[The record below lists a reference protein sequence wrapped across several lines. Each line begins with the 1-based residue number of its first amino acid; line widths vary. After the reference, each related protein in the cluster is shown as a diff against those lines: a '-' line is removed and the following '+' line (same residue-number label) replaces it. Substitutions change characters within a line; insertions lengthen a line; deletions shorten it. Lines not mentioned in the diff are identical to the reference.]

1 MSGLLNPILSD
12 DRAPVDASPPPTLAS
27 APVELSIVLPC
38 LNEADTIGTCVT
50 KAIRAISEHKIDA
63 EIIVADNGSTD
74 GSQQIARDL
83 GARVIDVP
91 DKGYGLALRGG
102 IAAAAGK
109 FILIADADDSYDL
122 LEIPRFYQKLTEGF
136 DLVQG
141 CRLPVGGGTV
151 KPGAMPL
158 LHRWWGNPQFSLLA
172 RWWFKTPVNDI
183 YCGMRAF
190 TRDCYTRLGL
200 RCTGME
206 FATEM
211 IIKASRYEAKIA
223 EVSITLH
230 PDGRKKRLPHLRT
243 FRDGWRTL
251 RFFLMV
257 SPRWLFLEPGKL
269 LIVLGLIGYI
279 LALPG
284 LVIRGVHFSAH
295 TLVFASM
302 LILCGY
308 HAILFAI
315 GVKTYAITQKITPR
329 DARIDSILRHST
341 PERGVLAGGGIMLIG
356 ATLFAVALWR
366 WQSVGFGNLDYEQT
380 MRWVVPG
387 CTLIALGFETIL
399 AGFFFGI
406 LQFFRK

>member
-1 MSGLLNPILSD
+1 
-12 DRAPVDASPPPTLAS
+12 V
-27 APVELSIVLPC
+27 
-38 LNEADTIGTCVT
+38 
-50 KAIRAISEHKIDA
+50 
-63 EIIVADNGSTD
+63 IVADNGSTD
-74 GSQQIARDL
+74 GSQEIARKL
-83 GARVIDVP
+83 GARVLDVA
-91 DKGYGLALRGG
+91 DRGYGLALRGG
-102 IAAAAGK
+102 IEAARGK
-109 FILIADADDSYDL
+109 YILMADADDSYDL

-151 KPGAMPL
+151 QPGAMPL

-172 RWWFKTPVNDI
+172 RWWFKSPVNDI

-190 TRDCYTRLGL
+190 TRECYNRLGL

-211 IIKASRYEAKIA
+211 IIKAARYEARIA

-230 PDGRKKRLPHLRT
+230 PDGRKARLPHLRT

-269 LIVLGLIGYI
+269 LVVLGLIGYI

-284 LVIRGVHFSAH
+284 LVVRGVHFSAH

-329 DARIDSILRHST
+329 DARIDAILRHVT
-341 PERGVLAGGGIMLIG
+341 PERGFLAGGGIMLIG

-366 WQSVGFGNLDYEQT
+366 WRSVGFGNLDYDRT

>member
-1 MSGLLNPILSD
+1 MHAVLSSDEVPEGIPQPLPRPSG
-12 DRAPVDASPPPTLAS
+12 A
-27 APVELSIVLPC
+27 VELSIVLPC
-38 LNEADTIGTCVT
+38 LNEADTIGICVA
-50 KAIRAISEHKIDA
+50 KAMRVSAEHEIDA
-63 EIIVADNGSTD
+63 EVIVADNGSTD
-74 GSQQIARDL
+74 GSQEIARKL
-83 GARVIDVP
+83 GARVLDVA
-91 DKGYGLALRGG
+91 DRGYGLALRGG
-102 IAAAAGK
+102 IEAARGK
-109 FILIADADDSYDL
+109 YILMADADDSYDL

-151 KPGAMPL
+151 QPGAMPL

-172 RWWFKTPVNDI
+172 RWWFKSPVNDI

-190 TRDCYTRLGL
+190 TRECYNRLGL

-211 IIKASRYEAKIA
+211 IIKAARYEARIA

-230 PDGRKKRLPHLRT
+230 PDGRKARLPHLRT

-269 LIVLGLIGYI
+269 LVVLGLIGYI

-284 LVIRGVHFSAH
+284 LVVRGVHFSAH

-329 DARIDSILRHST
+329 DARIDAILRHVT
-341 PERGVLAGGGIMLIG
+341 PERGFLAGGGIMLIG

-366 WQSVGFGNLDYEQT
+366 WRSVGFGNLDYDRT

>member
-1 MSGLLNPILSD
+1 MHAVLSSDEVPEGIPQPLPRPSG
-12 DRAPVDASPPPTLAS
+12 A
-27 APVELSIVLPC
+27 VELSIVLPC
-38 LNEADTIGTCVT
+38 LNEADTIGICVA
-50 KAIRAISEHKIDA
+50 KAMRVIAEHEIDA
-63 EIIVADNGSTD
+63 EVIVADNGSTD
-74 GSQQIARDL
+74 GSQEIARKL
-83 GARVIDVP
+83 GARVLDVA
-91 DKGYGLALRGG
+91 DRGYGLALRGG
-102 IAAAAGK
+102 IEAARGK
-109 FILIADADDSYDL
+109 YILMADADDSYDL

-151 KPGAMPL
+151 QPGAMPL

-172 RWWFKTPVNDI
+172 RWWFKSPVNDI

-190 TRDCYTRLGL
+190 TRECYNRLGL

-211 IIKASRYEAKIA
+211 IIKAARYEARIA

-230 PDGRKKRLPHLRT
+230 PDGRKTRLPHLRT

-269 LIVLGLIGYI
+269 LVVLGLIGYI

-284 LVIRGVHFSAH
+284 LVVRGVHFSAH

-329 DARIDSILRHST
+329 DARIDAILRHVT
-341 PERGVLAGGGIMLIG
+341 PERGFLAGGGIMLIG

-366 WQSVGFGNLDYEQT
+366 WRSVGFGNLDYDRT

>member
-1 MSGLLNPILSD
+1 MHAVLSSDEVPEGIPQPLPRPSG
-12 DRAPVDASPPPTLAS
+12 A
-27 APVELSIVLPC
+27 VELSIVLPC
-38 LNEADTIGTCVT
+38 LNEADTIGICVA
-50 KAIRAISEHKIDA
+50 KAMRVIAEHEIDA
-63 EIIVADNGSTD
+63 EVIVADNGSTD
-74 GSQQIARDL
+74 GSQEIARKL
-83 GARVIDVP
+83 GARVLDVA
-91 DKGYGLALRGG
+91 DRGYGLALRGG
-102 IAAAAGK
+102 IEAARGK
-109 FILIADADDSYDL
+109 YILMADADDSYDL

-151 KPGAMPL
+151 QPGAMPL

-172 RWWFKTPVNDI
+172 RWWFKSPVNDI

-190 TRDCYTRLGL
+190 TRECYHRLGL

-211 IIKASRYEAKIA
+211 IIKAARYEARIA

-230 PDGRKKRLPHLRT
+230 PDGRKARLPHLRT

-269 LIVLGLIGYI
+269 LVVLGLIGYI

-284 LVIRGVHFSAH
+284 LVVRGVHFSAH

-329 DARIDSILRHST
+329 DARIDAILRHVT
-341 PERGVLAGGGIMLIG
+341 PERGFLAGGGIMLIG

-366 WQSVGFGNLDYEQT
+366 WRSVGFGNLDYDRT